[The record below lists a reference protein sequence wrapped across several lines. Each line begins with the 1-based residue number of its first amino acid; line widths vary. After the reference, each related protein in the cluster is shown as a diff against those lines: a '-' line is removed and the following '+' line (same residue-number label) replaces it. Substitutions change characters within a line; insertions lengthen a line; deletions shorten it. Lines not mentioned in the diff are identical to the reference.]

1 MCACET
7 SVIRWSKRTS
17 CQMITFGLE
26 QTKRQKEMINL
37 GFAPHHAHFCA
48 LFVSLLAAE
57 IIDVQLL
64 GALLVHPLVVNAEE
78 LLGSGVVA
86 LGVNASSY
94 KKFFRPYG

>member
-1 MCACET
+1 
-7 SVIRWSKRTS
+7 
-17 CQMITFGLE
+17 MITFGLE